1 MQSAAK
7 RTTTSG
13 VDRGRRRDLE
23 GATPTL
29 QTVSQTVSD
38 QAAMCRQHRH
48 RTRTGR
54 LFVGGT
60 AHRNPLDHYPRAGLS
75 HGLWRSDWHG
85 WRTHEILLRS
95 SASYR

>member
-1 MQSAAK
+1 MQSGAK

-13 VDRGRRRDLE
+13 VGRGRRRDLE

-29 QTVSQTVSD
+29 QTVSQTMSN

-54 LFVGGT
+54 LFVGST
-60 AHRNPLDHYPRAGLS
+60 AHRNPLGHYPRAGLN

-85 WRTHEILLRS
+85 QRTHEIPLRS